1 MRSIFSFTLFPSLS
15 FGRVFCQNLF
25 LFLVFFRGWKLPRQ
39 ICICPL
45 FCAGRGLVSVGCVR
59 RCSASLLTHTHRAS
73 LRSVCSMC
81 EVFFYIFLFALLFSL
96 GCFLSL
102 YIDYFWVFVSPVHF
116 IRMSKKSLKPAT
128 VSQKPYCIDTMDNG
142 N

>member
-1 MRSIFSFTLFPSLS
+1 MSINRSSQRPF
-15 FGRVFCQNLF
+15 LF
-25 LFLVFFRGWKLPRQ
+25 LFFAPVAA
-39 ICICPL
+39 L
-45 FCAGRGLVSVGCVR
+45 FSVRCVR

-128 VSQKPYCIDTMDNG
+128 VSFPHFRAGRGLVFGPLHQALFCFVAHSHTSSFVAVSLF
-142 N
+142 